1 MLSGIFIT
9 IIIDLSF
16 VKVYDLINKD
26 FIPIE
31 RKELIFF
38 VNSLICFLLQF
49 LLIHYLNGILIQPR
63 FVNLG
68 YKKYYIFSVSAF
80 LLTGI
85 LVSSLAFQ
93 QIFENY
99 YSTFLLLVLSAI
111 AYIIPI
117 LILSKLLSLFIE
129 WFRYNKKIIL
139 LLYLISIT
147 FIILNLMT
155 AVIYTIIK
163 LSNQPERIIQYIG
176 GTVDVY
182 LSKDYFIQLLFNI
195 FSVASFLSLW
205 VTTLVIFLNYKY
217 KLSRNILIGVL
228 LSLPLL
234 YYISTFFMGKL
245 FSFFVL
251 NTHVDPFLLSIV
263 FITISSLSKP
273 IGGVIFGIVFL
284 SISKFIKYEKDIS
297 AFVLIAG
304 FGILLIFCTN
314 QSMLLSN
321 TPYPPFGVAT
331 ITILNIAAY
340 LLTIGLY
347 NTAKLVSYNNQLRHS
362 ILKMTSNSKLISF
375 MGLAQQEKEM
385 EKLVSVIENNLKDV
399 QPKSIEKDSLEF
411 DQSELKKYIEELADE
426 LSKERKDKD
435 NGE

>member
-1 MLSGIFIT
+1 
-9 IIIDLSF
+9 
-16 VKVYDLINKD
+16 
-26 FIPIE
+26 
-31 RKELIFF
+31 
-38 VNSLICFLLQF
+38 
-49 LLIHYLNGILIQPR
+49 
-63 FVNLG
+63 
-68 YKKYYIFSVSAF
+68 
-80 LLTGI
+80 
-85 LVSSLAFQ
+85 
-93 QIFENY
+93 
-99 YSTFLLLVLSAI
+99 
-111 AYIIPI
+111 
-117 LILSKLLSLFIE
+117 
-129 WFRYNKKIIL
+129 
-139 LLYLISIT
+139 
-147 FIILNLMT
+147 
-155 AVIYTIIK
+155 
-163 LSNQPERIIQYIG
+163 
-176 GTVDVY
+176 
-182 LSKDYFIQLLFNI
+182 
-195 FSVASFLSLW
+195 
-205 VTTLVIFLNYKY
+205 
-217 KLSRNILIGVL
+217 
-228 LSLPLL
+228 
-234 YYISTFFMGKL
+234 MGKL

-251 NTHVDPFLLSIV
+251 NTHIDPFLLSIV

-321 TPYPPFGVAT
+321 TPYPPFGIAT

-340 LLTIGLY
+340 LLIIGLY

-399 QPKSIEKDSLEF
+399 QPKLIEKDSLEF